1 VPSSKDDEYYY
12 RGDINTELTVTDRW
26 FPIYLA
32 HHETVDRVVTL
43 RHNTSPGTSEKS
55 QRTHV
60 ALDPAK
66 FVATDKYEW
75 GYRDMALPRAPGSSQ
90 PLEAQYALSWNY
102 SGLNTQR
109 DHADTSGHQVFVVD
123 YTGPKLGDLGFSDLS
138 DVQGDWIIAD
148 TAYNVTLSDV
158 HDPVAGVDTDSVGF
172 HRFEDNDWDKPV
184 SRVGFDQG
192 VSDLEEHPMPS
203 PTFVGSDAY
212 AGSISFDLTGHSQRL
227 FLNRT
232 VIGLTDKAGNP
243 VDTGLLNRYE
253 PTQLE
258 LRPNEDDILE
268 GPKGIVIA
276 SATPSLEVR
285 YDHDNASNGH
295 YYKDERT
302 ATITVT
308 DANFDVLKELDEF
321 ATIMTAAVDD
331 SERTVSADDFSNPS
345 KDRQTWV
352 SDFEFDTDGDWEITA
367 QATTISDKHSESFS
381 DSWTLDTLEP
391 MISADLEPH
400 MGEAGQYFNTVRT
413 ATLTIDERNF
423 SPEDTSVVVSA
434 ETPEGTAVPAPS
446 GSGWVEV
453 DDYQWAQTLTFADEL
468 VYEVAIDTIDLAGNT
483 TDTYE
488 VPEFIVD
495 LTAPEVEITQVADS
509 TAYAGVVAPEVEVS
523 DIHLAPGEVEYT
535 LEGFNQGTVDSST
548 HFVTEDFDETTWS
561 AVWEDFPR
569 EIEVDDIYTLSVTAT
584 DMAGNTTSDT
594 VTFSVNRFG
603 STYMFS
609 DGTKNLRG
617 QHLKEPLDVEITEIN
632 VSGLNP
638 ELTEVSVVENDRVQP
653 LADDDYELQDA
664 SVEGGWQAT
673 QYTLPAELFDA
684 SAYFRIMVSSVDE
697 AGNLS
702 QNTMDNKASDRNSSA
717 EVKFAVD
724 QVAPDVVVSG
734 IESDGVYYSPVKN
747 LIPDAKDNLALE
759 SVTMTV
765 DGQTV
770 LEASGSEALT
780 DILAHELP
788 ADAQEHTVVVSATD
802 KAGNVSKATYANV
815 FVAASFW
822 QYLASQPLLATALV
836 GGGLVLLAAL
846 VIGTIA
852 LIRRRRRLAYRRNPF
867 GL

>member
-1 VPSSKDDEYYY
+1 
-12 RGDINTELTVTDRW
+12 
-26 FPIYLA
+26 
-32 HHETVDRVVTL
+32 
-43 RHNTSPGTSEKS
+43 
-55 QRTHV
+55 
-60 ALDPAK
+60 
-66 FVATDKYEW
+66 
-75 GYRDMALPRAPGSSQ
+75 
-90 PLEAQYALSWNY
+90 
-102 SGLNTQR
+102 
-109 DHADTSGHQVFVVD
+109 
-123 YTGPKLGDLGFSDLS
+123 
-138 DVQGDWIIAD
+138 
-148 TAYNVTLSDV
+148 
-158 HDPVAGVDTDSVGF
+158 
-172 HRFEDNDWDKPV
+172 
-184 SRVGFDQG
+184 
-192 VSDLEEHPMPS
+192 
-203 PTFVGSDAY
+203 
-212 AGSISFDLTGHSQRL
+212 
-227 FLNRT
+227 
-232 VIGLTDKAGNP
+232 
-243 VDTGLLNRYE
+243 
-253 PTQLE
+253 LE
-258 LRPNEDDILE
+258 LRLNEDDIFE

-276 SATPSLEVR
+276 SETPSLDVR
-285 YDHDNASNGH
+285 YDHDNVRNGH
-295 YYKDERT
+295 YYKDART

-308 DANFDVLKELDEF
+308 DANFDVLQELDEF
-321 ATIMTAAVDD
+321 ATVMTAAVDD

-352 SDFEFDTDGDWEITA
+352 SEFEFDTDGDWEITA

-381 DSWTLDTLEP
+381 DSWTLDTLDP
-391 MISADLEPH
+391 MISADLEPD

-453 DDYQWAQTLTFADEL
+453 NEYEWAQTLTFADEL
-468 VYEVAIDTIDLAGNT
+468 VYEVAIDTMDLAGNT

-488 VPEFIVD
+488 IPEFIVD
-495 LTAPEVEITQVADS
+495 LTAPEVEITQVTDS

-523 DIHLAPGEVEYT
+523 DIHLSPGEVEYT

-548 HFVTEDFDETTWS
+548 HFATEDFDETTWS
-561 AVWEDFPR
+561 AIWEDFPR

-684 SAYFRIMVSSVDE
+684 SAYFRIMLSSVDE

-702 QNTMDNKASDRNSSA
+702 QNTMDDKASDRKSSA

-759 SVTMTV
+759 SVTMIV

-788 ADAQEHTVVVSATD
+788 ADAQDHTIVVSATD
-802 KAGNVSKATYANV
+802 KAGNVSKTTYANV
-815 FVAASFW
+815 FVAANFW